1 MKVCFLI
8 LSLFSAL
15 SFAKGADTT
24 AVYIVPTSPELVP
37 YSRFEVE
44 IVKPYT
50 GESSSEIS
58 YIFPKELTGDPALQ
72 VNFKLVEMDAENKV
86 SRWDAKEMTAV
97 CTDNGED
104 VKCNMYLK
112 KVPSLVRQ
120 TNMFQFA
127 NFNLSQ
133 FRATPILDS
142 TKAVDFIKNSGLSK
156 DVMNAKLSVLDQFL
170 SSEPAGILSYSYN

>member
-1 MKVCFLI
+1 MKI
-8 LSLFSAL
+8 LFSIL
-15 SFAKGADTT
+15 NLFCLMSFAKGADTT
-24 AVYIVPTSPELVP
+24 AEYIVPTSAELVP

-50 GESSSEIS
+50 GDTSNEIS
-58 YIFPKELTGDPALQ
+58 YIFPKELTGDPGLQ
-72 VNFKLVEMDAENKV
+72 VNFRRVDMDSETKV
-86 SRWDAKEMTAV
+86 SHWDAKEMTAV

-112 KVPSLVRQ
+112 KIPSVVQQSR
-120 TNMFQFA
+120 MFQFT

-133 FRATPILDS
+133 FRATSVIDS
-142 TKAVDFIKNSGLSK
+142 TKAVDFIKKSGLSK
-156 DVMNAKLSVLDQFL
+156 DVMDAKLSVLDQFL

>member
-1 MKVCFLI
+1 MKIIFSMLN
-8 LSLFSAL
+8 LFCVM

-24 AVYIVPTSPELVP
+24 ATYIVPTSPELVP

-50 GESSSEIS
+50 GETSSEIS

-72 VNFKLVEMDAENKV
+72 VNFKLIEMDEDSKV

-112 KVPSLVRQ
+112 KSPSIIQQSR
-120 TNMFQFA
+120 MFQFA
-127 NFNLSQ
+127 NFDLSQ

-142 TKAVDFIKNSGLSK
+142 TKAVDFIKKSGFSK
-156 DVMNAKLSVLDQFL
+156 DVMDAKLSVLDKFL

>member
-1 MKVCFLI
+1 M
-8 LSLFSAL
+8 

-24 AVYIVPTSPELVP
+24 AEYIVPTSPDLVP
-37 YSRFEVE
+37 YSRFQVE

-50 GESSSEIS
+50 GDASTEIS

-112 KVPSLVRQ
+112 KITPMFRQSRMLQLANLNFSSLRG
-120 TNMFQFA
+120 
-127 NFNLSQ
+127 
-133 FRATPILDS
+133 TPVLDA
-142 TKAVDFIKNSGLSK
+142 TKAVDFIKNSGFSK
-156 DVMNAKLSVLDQFL
+156 DVMDAKLSVLDKFL